1 MKESTW
7 LQQTTQACIRLVE
20 SLTGFLLHE
29 RHGAPGSYICCEID
43 FRRCFRWACSGG
55 WCCRASCCWSRCCSC
70 CWRSRWVILNKYR
83 WWRLQLSKWCWCFK
97 HRLSTAHQWAVS
109 IAIKWA
115 MSMLSQSPN
124 HLCDFSTRR
133 HSSKSDGD
141 FEVSWDESPH
151 LLLCHAVLQKTSYSS
166 RSHSTQFSP
175 QFYPASLPIFA
186 EGGTP
191 GKPVRAPASNLFT
204 DGMGFDM

>member
-1 MKESTW
+1 
-7 LQQTTQACIRLVE
+7 
-20 SLTGFLLHE
+20 
-29 RHGAPGSYICCEID
+29 
-43 FRRCFRWACSGG
+43 
-55 WCCRASCCWSRCCSC
+55 
-70 CWRSRWVILNKYR
+70 
-83 WWRLQLSKWCWCFK
+83 
-97 HRLSTAHQWAVS
+97 
-109 IAIKWA
+109 

-133 HSSKSDGD
+133 HSSKGDGD

>member
-1 MKESTW
+1 MS
-7 LQQTTQACIRLVE
+7 
-20 SLTGFLLHE
+20 
-29 RHGAPGSYICCEID
+29 
-43 FRRCFRWACSGG
+43 
-55 WCCRASCCWSRCCSC
+55 
-70 CWRSRWVILNKYR
+70 
-83 WWRLQLSKWCWCFK
+83 
-97 HRLSTAHQWAVS
+97 
-109 IAIKWA
+109 

-166 RSHSTQFSP
+166 RFHSTQFSP